1 MGPLEPTSQS
11 AAASD
16 TVEQHASKR
25 TRNRRRSRGLDIP
38 VTLVAGTAGVV
49 QTTGGVGERG
59 ADSSVGVV
67 RGASEGAV
75 TSGLGRQWVSPEDDM
90 LP

>member
-1 MGPLEPTSQS
+1 MEPLEPTSQS

-16 TVEQHASKR
+16 TVKPHAGKR

-49 QTTGGVGERG
+49 ETTRGVGERG
-59 ADSSVGVV
+59 VG
-67 RGASEGAV
+67 
-75 TSGLGRQWVSPEDDM
+75 
-90 LP
+90 